1 MTAVGDSWPD
11 GADGADRVDGP
22 EGADRVDGTDRMDG
36 TDGPGA
42 EDERELRIL
51 LQRAVP
57 RLPAPEG
64 RMRGVRE
71 RVTRNRRRR
80 RTAGAAA
87 AAVTGLALAGTLLPG
102 VLHAG
107 EESTPPASSAPP
119 VTAAPPGPPPATGPT
134 VAPPTVTAPADGAP
148 ADGATPPPIPGDGQA
163 QRTRFAHV
171 AGLVLP
177 LPDTWQALDMPED
190 ARYKQPAR
198 GFVSTQRLVPYE
210 QTCPADDQSQCLPVR
225 ALPPGGALVT
235 LVAHKGAD
243 LSAKVLD
250 PPVLYP
256 SDSPSPACRKLTG
269 TQEFTGLIGGAP
281 APYSAVTVTL
291 CVAGDAPGTVEGAR
305 AMVTGAD
312 FGRGPVPDPTDP
324 TDPSDPT
331 DSPTTAHPRNA
342 R

>member
-11 GADGADRVDGP
+11 GTDRTDGT
-22 EGADRVDGTDRMDG
+22 DGTDRMDG
-36 TDGPGA
+36 TGGPGA

-64 RMRGVRE
+64 RLREVRE
-71 RVTRNRRRR
+71 RVARNRRRR

-87 AAVTGLALAGTLLPG
+87 TVTGLALAGTLLPG
-102 VLHAG
+102 VLRAG
-107 EESTPPASSAPP
+107 EESTPPAASAPS
-119 VTAAPPGPPPATGPT
+119 VTAAPPTRPPATGPSL
-134 VAPPTVTAPADGAP
+134 APVPDSSSPSA
-148 ADGATPPPIPGDGQA
+148 GDEQA

-171 AGLVLP
+171 AGLLLR
-177 LPDTWQALDMPED
+177 LPDTWQALDVPED

-198 GFVSTQRLVPYE
+198 GFVSTQRFVPYE
-210 QTCPADDQSQCLPVR
+210 QSCSGEDRSLCLPVQ
-225 ALPPGGALVT
+225 ALRPGGALLT
-235 LVAHKGAD
+235 LVAHQGAG
-243 LSAKVLD
+243 LSAKAED

-256 SDSPSPACRKLTG
+256 SDSPSPACREVMG

-281 APYSAVTVTL
+281 APDSAVIVTL

-312 FGRGPVPDPTDP
+312 FGRGPV
-324 TDPSDPT
+324 TDPSDLT
-331 DSPTTAHPRNA
+331 ASVTTAHPQNA
-342 R
+342 T